1 MPRIDQRTLG
11 PAQRANAAKEIVIRE
26 VSLGKTIAE
35 ACVTAGRSV
44 KTYDNWR
51 ADDPEFVLKIEE
63 VRGNRNFMKK
73 TGGVAPQNVKMDF
86 ESWRRKFLNRETYP
100 HQRMWIDILEGR
112 EPTDLQEPMVYAPSR
127 PNRILINTPPF
138 HAKSTILTQEYVVF
152 RICMDPTTRVCII
165 SKTQDKA
172 KKFLFSIKKML
183 TGRQYAPMQ
192 AAYAPTEGWK
202 HPDYPW
208 TATRIYVDNPLGAE
222 KDPTVEV
229 LGIRGDIY
237 GGRYDLIVCDDMI
250 TKENASEHEKQID
263 WLNQEVASRLYKGKL
278 VVVGTRVS
286 STDLYSELRNPD
298 NFTSGVSSWT
308 YLSQPAVLE
317 FADDPKDWKTLWPRS
332 NAPLDSEDAGE
343 PDADGSY
350 AAWDGPALR
359 EVRDAIRLS
368 TWSLVYMQQ
377 QVSDDAVFNPQ
388 CVRASQNRIRKPG
401 PLVPGAFGHPREGME
416 GQYIIGSM
424 DPAMTGDTFTT
435 VLAIDRKDKM
445 RRVLN
450 CWVKGSPTPQYIRD
464 IIKQITV
471 DYEVNEWV
479 IEQNAFQLFLVHDP
493 EIKNFLNSRGVK
505 LSPHYTSRNKQDPD
519 FGVASVAPL
528 FGSLKVRADGRRTGL
543 DHNGDNLIELP
554 DNNNEGI
561 KALID
566 QLITWEPGKL
576 GKQLKQDGP
585 MALWFAELRA
595 RALLGDGRK
604 RRLHFVENPYLSRG
618 DKARQSVTPVEAY
631 RYAQQMR

>member
-1 MPRIDQRTLG
+1 MVRDYKDSQVSKLADQ
-11 PAQRANAAKEIVIRE
+11 AKEVLLRE
-26 VSLGKTIAE
+26 ISIGKTVAQ
-35 ACVTAGRSV
+35 ACETAGRSV
-44 KTYDNWR
+44 KTYENWR
-51 ADDPEFVLKIEE
+51 TTDPEFLHKLEE
-63 VRGNRNFMKK
+63 IRYNRNFIKK
-73 TGGVAPQNVKMDF
+73 TGVHPDNVKMSF
-86 ESWRRKFLNRETYP
+86 EDWRKKFLNRETYP

-112 EPTDLQEPMVYAPSR
+112 EPTDLHPSMVYEPHK
-127 PNRILINTPPF
+127 PTRILINTPPF
-138 HAKSTILTQEYVVF
+138 HAKSTIMTQEYVVY
-152 RICMDPTTRVCII
+152 RICMQPTTRVCIV

-183 TGRQYAPMQ
+183 TSPQYAAMA

-208 TATRIYVDNPLGAE
+208 TATRIYVDNPEGAE

-237 GGRYDLIVCDDMI
+237 GGRYDLIVLDDAV
-250 TKENASEHEKQID
+250 TKENSGEHEKQID
-263 WLNQEVASRLYKGKL
+263 WLNQEVASRLFNGKL
-278 VVVGTRVS
+278 VVVGTRVA

-298 NFTSGVSSWT
+298 NFTSGVSAWT

-317 FADDPKDWKTLWPRS
+317 FADDAKDWKTLWPRS
-332 NAPLDSEDAGE
+332 NAPLDAEDAGAPAE
-343 PDADGSY
+343 DGSY

-416 GQYIIGSM
+416 GQYIIASM
-424 DPAMTGDTFTT
+424 DPAMTGDTFTL
-435 VLAIDRKDKM
+435 VYAVDRKTKV

-450 CWVKGSPTPQYIRD
+450 CWVKTSPSPAYIRD
-464 IIKQITV
+464 IIQQIT
-471 DYEVNEWV
+471 DDFGVNEWV
-479 IEQNAFQLFLVHDP
+479 IEQNAFQLFLIHD
-493 EIKNFLNSRGVK
+493 EAIRSFLNNRGVK
-505 LSPHYTSRNKQDPD
+505 VSPHYTSKNKQDPD
-519 FGVASVAPL
+519 FGVASCAPL
-528 FGSLKVRADGRRTGL
+528 FGSLKVRQDGRRTGL
-543 DHNGDNLIELP
+543 DHMGDNLIELP
-554 DNNNEGI
+554 DGNESV

-595 RALLGDGRK
+595 RAILGDGRK

-618 DKARQSVTPVEAY
+618 DQARQTVVPAEAY
-631 RYAQQMR
+631 RYASQMH